1 MMINNMQMLIGAII
15 EGALGS
21 LLIMAS
27 LAIVAFIYD
36 LADKIKKGR

>member
-1 MMINNMQMLIGAII
+1 MINNMQMLIGAII
-15 EGALGS
+15 GGALGG

>member
-1 MMINNMQMLIGAII
+1 MINNMQMLIGSMIGGI
-15 EGALGS
+15 LGG

-36 LADKIKKGR
+36 LAYKIKKDK

>member
-1 MMINNMQMLIGAII
+1 MINDMQMLIGAII
-15 EGALGS
+15 GGALGS

-36 LADKIKKGR
+36 FVDKIKKEEE